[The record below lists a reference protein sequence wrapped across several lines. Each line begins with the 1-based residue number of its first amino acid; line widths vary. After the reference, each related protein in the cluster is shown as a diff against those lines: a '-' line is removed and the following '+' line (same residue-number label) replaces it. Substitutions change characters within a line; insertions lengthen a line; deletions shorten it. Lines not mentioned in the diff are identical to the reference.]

1 MEEKELSRLLKIC
14 RLELSEKEQKD
25 IKKDIEEVVAY
36 FDILENVDTKGTE
49 VAYHPINV
57 SEKLREDKAEQ
68 FGNVEGILKN
78 TKTYR
83 FYVVGPKV

>member
-1 MEEKELSRLLKIC
+1 MEEKEFSRLLKIC
-14 RLELSEKEQKD
+14 RLELSEKEQKG

-36 FDILENVDTKGTE
+36 FDILENVDTGNAKA
-49 VAYHPINV
+49 AYQPIDV
-57 SEKLREDKAEQ
+57 PEKLREDKVEQ